1 MAETER
7 KGLSLKNCGSV
18 PWYEE
23 PEGNQS
29 PIGAML
35 ETVNIDSGI
44 GTDARATVT
53 IDVTLIGNKH
63 DVRIRLT
70 YQRVQTYSMEG
81 FALDDAAGN
90 TWTEDKLDL
99 RKTDALR
106 HKVTF
111 TGGSWLIEADDVD
124 YNWEPL

>member
-7 KGLSLKNCGSV
+7 KGLSLKICGSV
-18 PWYEE
+18 PWYED
-23 PEGNQS
+23 PEGKQS
-29 PIGAML
+29 PLGAIL

-44 GTDARATVT
+44 GADARPAVT
-53 IDVTLIGNKH
+53 IEVTLIGNNR
-63 DVRIRLT
+63 DGRIRLT
-70 YQRVQTYSMEG
+70 YQRVRTYSIEG
-81 FALDDAAGN
+81 FGLDDAAGN

-111 TGGSWLIEADDVD
+111 TGGYWLIEADDVN